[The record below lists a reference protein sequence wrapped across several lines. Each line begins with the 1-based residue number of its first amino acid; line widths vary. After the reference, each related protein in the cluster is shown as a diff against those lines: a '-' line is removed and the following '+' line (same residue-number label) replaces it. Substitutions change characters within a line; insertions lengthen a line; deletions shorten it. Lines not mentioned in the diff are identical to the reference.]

1 MTCEIIGIGSYV
13 PTTVLTNDIIENMRP
28 SGVLVEDWTDDAWIV
43 PRTGIKERRV
53 AGRGVGSADLMVR
66 AAQAALVDA
75 GLGVEE
81 IDLIITSS
89 SFADMG
95 FNAPRTSELLKQ
107 KLRAPQHILSLE
119 ENAACAGFCFALERA
134 KLELLAEPEWQTV
147 LVVSGD
153 KVTAATDYEDR
164 NTCILFGDAAGA
176 VVLRKN
182 NIIDSERGLI
192 VSLRE
197 TDTYFIN
204 AIVVPAGG
212 SILPANHETVE
223 TGQHFLKMPGGGNML
238 KEIGGKKMPEL
249 CRRIAELGG
258 VKLEEIR
265 HIIPHQANLR
275 ILEMAERKLGL
286 HEGVVFKDNVA
297 LFGNTSGSSI
307 PLALD
312 TLYRQGKLEPDDLI
326 ILIGFGAG
334 FTFGANLIR
343 WTKRKYKGGIG

>member
-81 IDLIITSS
+81 IDLVITSS

-107 KLRAPQHILSLE
+107 KLRAPQRLLSLE

-182 NIIDSERGLI
+182 PVAGESGLI

-197 TDTYFIN
+197 TDTNFIN

-212 SILPANHETVE
+212 SVLPANHETVE
-223 TGQHFLKMPGGGNML
+223 ARQHFLQMPGGGNML

-249 CRRIAELGG
+249 CRRIVQLGE

-275 ILEMAERKLGL
+275 ILEMAEKRLKLPK
-286 HEGVVFKDNVA
+286 GVIFMDNVA
-297 LFGNTSGSSI
+297 LFGNTSGSSV

-312 TLYRQGKLEPDDLI
+312 TLYCRGELEPDDLI

-343 WTKRKYKGGIG
+343 WTKRKYEGGIG